1 MATAGEAGA
10 RAAAARVVETGVPV
24 AAGVAAAADG
34 VAGITGMD
42 VGMVRPAGGAHRVVR
57 REATTAG
64 VPAAVPAAV
73 RAVAPAAARTITPRL
88 RWLR

>member
-10 RAAAARVVETGVPV
+10 QAAAAARVDTGVPA
-24 AAGVAAAADG
+24 AAGVAAAAAVDG
-34 VAGITGMD
+34 AGITGMD

-57 REATTAG
+57 REAIAAG
-64 VPAAVPAAV
+64 VPAAVRV
-73 RAVAPAAARTITPRL
+73 VAPAAAHIITPRL